1 MRTLKL
7 FCSIAACMLTF
18 ANVTAHADMTLLGG
32 RPQIGIEFEHEKGA
46 NGSSRANSM
55 TLFPG
60 IAWKEGWITRA
71 ELLLM
76 REHQVEIN
84 GAATERSEEY
94 AYGLRLRKDVE
105 FTENFGGFLRA
116 LVGRRGDKEFSYNYG
131 YIEPALKWEFKDGIE
146 LYSGYRFIRS
156 LGSASGHDNN
166 QLRMGP
172 GWDITDQHGVD
183 LRWSR
188 TWDAHTRARLNDS
201 VEIEYSSGSDRRCN

>member
-1 MRTLKL
+1 MRTLKH
-7 FCSIAACMLTF
+7 FCSTAACLLTF
-18 ANVTAHADMTLLGG
+18 AHGTVQADMTLLGG
-32 RPQIGIEFEHEKGA
+32 RPQIGIEFEHEKAADG
-46 NGSSRANSM
+46 NTHANSM

-76 REHQVEIN
+76 REHEVETN
-84 GAATERSEEY
+84 GGATERSEEY

-116 LVGRRGDKEFSYNYG
+116 LVGRRGNKESSYNYG

-146 LYSGYRFIRS
+146 LYAGYRFIRS
-156 LGSASGHDNN
+156 LGNTSGHDSN

-188 TWDAHTRARLNDS
+188 TWDANTRTRLNDA
-201 VEIEYSSGSDRRCN
+201 VEVEYSYRF